1 MQNTI
6 EIIISFTKH
15 ANKYIKELFF
25 TKLYYD
31 DTSIEELKSEMVT
44 FKNTKFTENINKN
57 VDIFY
62 ELIEFENSEINT
74 YSYTKRSICIEIT
87 VHNNKK
93 LCNLCDMILS
103 DDINTSELGI
113 NTLLEELLNYQLCK
127 EKKNNNQ
134 LLMK

>member
-1 MQNTI
+1 MQSTI
-6 EIIISFTKH
+6 EIIIMFTKH

-25 TKLYYD
+25 TKVYDD
-31 DTSIEELKSEMVT
+31 DTSIEEFKSETVT
-44 FKNTKFTENINKN
+44 FRNTKFTENINKN
-57 VDIFY
+57 ADIFY

-74 YSYTKRSICIEIT
+74 YNYVKNSVCIEIA

>member
-1 MQNTI
+1 MQSTI
-6 EIIISFTKH
+6 EIIIVFTMH
-15 ANKYIKELFF
+15 ANKYIKDLWFS
-25 TKLYYD
+25 KLYD
-31 DTSIEELKSEMVT
+31 DTNGIEELKSEMVS

-57 VDIFY
+57 TDIFY

-74 YSYTKRSICIEIT
+74 YNYVKNSICIEIR